1 MSSHGPK
8 PSAPTAMRVSFVL
21 VAASVVATV
30 AGLVLTFAHRDEL
43 VRIVQ
48 DATADMVGGILSQS
62 AVGDI
67 AGASIDDSLRS
78 SAVFQGICCAAL
90 MLLGVLATRG
100 KNWAR
105 VLLTVVAVFTVL
117 AAFLSGDAR
126 YPSVIVFAVMA
137 AQVLQV
143 GTVISL
149 WLPASNEFFQRSKAA
164 DTAPLTEAYA
174 LRLR

>member
-1 MSSHGPK
+1 MSLHGPR
-8 PSAPTAMRVSFVL
+8 PSAPTTMRASFVL

-30 AGLVLTFAHRDEL
+30 VALVLTFAHRDEL

-48 DATADMVGGILSQS
+48 DATADLVGGVLSQS
-62 AVGDI
+62 TVGDI

-90 MLLGVLATRG
+90 MLLGLLATKG

-105 VLLTVVAVFTVL
+105 VLLTVIAVFTVL
-117 AAFLSGDAR
+117 AAFLSSDAR
-126 YPSVIVFAVMA
+126 YPSMIIFAVMA

-149 WLPASNEFFQRSKAA
+149 WLPASNQFFQQVRAARS
-164 DTAPLTEAYA
+164 APPAEAYA